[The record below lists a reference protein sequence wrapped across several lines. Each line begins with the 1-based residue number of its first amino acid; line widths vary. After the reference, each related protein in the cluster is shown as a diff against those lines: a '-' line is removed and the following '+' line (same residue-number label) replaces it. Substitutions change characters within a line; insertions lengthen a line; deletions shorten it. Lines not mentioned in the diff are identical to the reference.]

1 MVIIIGEKMKEA
13 NKEISLVIKTET
25 LERNK
30 SGSIIGIIYFDFGDK
45 KFPEIGWYDF
55 VDIILSWWLEGL
67 KKILKNFSENEELDF
82 MDGPL
87 HVNLIKRND
96 EICLLECIHS
106 RKNEERLEHSQ
117 TVNITNLLSTILRG
131 AKDVLKICKEKN
143 WSSNDV
149 DILKEL
155 VNELEDVVARH

>member
-1 MVIIIGEKMKEA
+1 MVIINGEKMKEA
-13 NKEISLVIKTET
+13 NEEISLVIKIET

-30 SGSIIGIIYFDFGDK
+30 SGSIIGVIYFDFGDK

-55 VDIILSWWLEGL
+55 VDIILSWWLESL
-67 KKILKNFSENEELDF
+67 KKILKNFSEKEELLF

-87 HVNLIKRND
+87 QINLIKKNY
-96 EICLLECIHS
+96 EICLLKCIHI

-117 TVNITNLLSTILRG
+117 TANIANLLSTILRG
-131 AKDVLKICKEKN
+131 AKDIIKICKEKN

-155 VNELEDVVARH
+155 VNELEDVGWQ